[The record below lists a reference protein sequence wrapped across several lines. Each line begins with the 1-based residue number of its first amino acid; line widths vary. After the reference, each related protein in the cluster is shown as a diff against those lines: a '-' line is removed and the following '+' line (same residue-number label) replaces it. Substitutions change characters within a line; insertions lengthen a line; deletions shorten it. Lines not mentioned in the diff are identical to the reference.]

1 MSLRLPKAARLGR
14 AGEFD
19 RVKREGASYAGR
31 YFVLA
36 VLRGLPEDELPRIG
50 LITSRR
56 VGDSVTRH
64 RVRRRLRELFR
75 VARPLVKRGLW
86 LVLIARAAAAR
97 ASFAAT
103 QEEWRALGAKAG
115 IFLQEVAG

>member
-1 MSLRLPKAARLGR
+1 MSLRLPKAARLGLS
-14 AGEFD
+14 GEFE

-36 VLRGLPEDELPRIG
+36 VLRGLPEDERPRIG

-64 RVRRRLRELFR
+64 RVRRQLRELFR
-75 VARPLVKRGLW
+75 LARPLLKGGLW
-86 LVLIARAAAAR
+86 LVLIARAAATR
-97 ASFAAT
+97 ATYAAL
-103 QEEWRALGAKAG
+103 EAEWQVLGAKAR
-115 IFLQEVAG
+115 IFLEEARA

>member
-14 AGEFD
+14 SGEFE

-36 VLRGLPEDELPRIG
+36 VLRGRPESERPRIG

-64 RVRRRLRELFR
+64 RVRRQLRELFR
-75 VARPLVKRGLW
+75 LARPLIKGGLW
-86 LVLIARAAAAR
+86 LVFIARAAATR
-97 ASFAAT
+97 ATYPAMEAELRT
-103 QEEWRALGAKAG
+103 LGAKAG